1 MNFKLQPVTGH
12 KGIKVSVMIQYCNFP
27 REDIN
32 QFLKGYKSIG
42 SVSILYFLYKAWQQQ
57 NSLFYDVIVIAWAIS
72 F

>member
-1 MNFKLQPVTGH
+1 MNFKLQPVLTGH
-12 KGIKVSVMIQYCNFP
+12 KGIKMSVMIQYCNFP
-27 REDIN
+27 RED

-57 NSLFYDVIVIAWAIS
+57 NSLFYDVIVIAWPIS